1 MILSYIFC
9 FIMKYVTLRKLNM
22 LWLPFHVVFLIL
34 HTLLSYRSST
44 AYYNMKPQKPK
55 SVKCNVTLSA
65 GALCDRMN
73 NPWRKWERGWESWR
87 EGVRVFGRM
96 ELMAGND
103 LYTNHSR
110 NVNVKM
116 SQSFLPGTMHTAKM
130 YLSIF
135 YSMCVGVFL

>member
-1 MILSYIFC
+1 
-9 FIMKYVTLRKLNM
+9 MKKVRERVRKL
-22 LWLPFHVVFLIL
+22 
-34 HTLLSYRSST
+34 
-44 AYYNMKPQKPK
+44 
-55 SVKCNVTLSA
+55 
-65 GALCDRMN
+65 
-73 NPWRKWERGWESWR
+73 ERGSES
-87 EGVRVFGRM
+87 GRM

-135 YSMCVGVFL
+135 YSMCVGVFLS